1 MNKILFLVALLIGL
15 TAGMMAAEAIN
26 PPMALACTSPSC

>member
-26 PPMALACTSPSC
+26 PPMALACTTPSC